1 MDLLCINRI
10 GLWNGFTSIWIRSL
24 DTFAGGYFDGAYI
37 KACGAFNV
45 LALLSSFMAFI
56 FMCIRFCVVKKP
68 IEYLTLF
75 WLFGAFGCQ
84 FLVWVIFVAVRAD
97 DLDRPGYHLGSG
109 FGCAVASMVFS
120 FLCFVMICA
129 SIKITGPIVRNP
141 KTVVVVNS
149 NAGSSSSKLCTPAN
163 SRQPMAMVSIS
174 NLDNPAIN

>member
-1 MDLLCINRI
+1 MDLLCTNRI

-45 LALLSSFMAFI
+45 LALLSSFMA
-56 FMCIRFCVVKKP
+56 
-68 IEYLTLF
+68 
-75 WLFGAFGCQ
+75 
-84 FLVWVIFVAVRAD
+84 
-97 DLDRPGYHLGSG
+97 
-109 FGCAVASMVFS
+109 SMVFS

-149 NAGSSSSKLCTPAN
+149 NAGQQAVVVQDGTQVVMAAPPQQQQQVVYANQQPPAYGDGEYK
-163 SRQPMAMVSIS
+163 QPGQ
-174 NLDNPAIN
+174 PGY